1 MQKHMKIK
9 YFTSRHN
16 IRRLKERMVIRMK
29 NAKRI
34 LCLLCAVSLA
44 GALTAGCAG
53 KEPAQSGKDATQESG
68 DLPQTQDGTG
78 SDTTT
83 LQTQDGA
90 EKDAAEGNDS
100 GMPSDAMEGGT
111 DNHAPGGASD
121 DAEGSTDADSGAFN
135 GTASKLGSLVE
146 FSADRLDGGT
156 FTQDDIQSKDVT
168 VINFWSL
175 TCGPC
180 ITEMPELAEFEK
192 ALPDNVQVVTVC
204 FDAAWAQD
212 ETRELL
218 EECSFE
224 GVTLIAFA
232 GDLFDVCTNIQ
243 YTPTTVFVDSEG
255 NLVGDS
261 IIGTQENLSEMYLEA
276 INTVLRAG
284 GKAEI
289 SLEE

>member
-1 MQKHMKIK
+1 MSGRRSFKMKSK
-9 YFTSRHN
+9 N
-16 IRRLKERMVIRMK
+16 RMIG
-29 NAKRI
+29 
-34 LCLLCAVSLA
+34 LLCAVFLA

-53 KEPAQSGKDATQESG
+53 KESAQSEKDSPQESG
-68 DLPQTQDGTG
+68 A
-78 SDTTT
+78 
-83 LQTQDGA
+83 LQQEQDGA
-90 EKDAAEGNDS
+90 EESDTGSLPVQGDAGKDAAEDG
-100 GMPSDAMEGGT
+100 A
-111 DNHAPGGASD
+111 DNHDAGMTPDGAD
-121 DAEGSTDADSGAFN
+121 GSTDTDSGVFN
-135 GTASKLGSLVE
+135 GTASRLGSLVE
-146 FSADRLDGGT
+146 FSADTLDGGT
-156 FTQDDIQSKDVT
+156 FTQDDIHNKDVT

-180 ITEMPELAEFEK
+180 IDEMPELAGFEK
-192 ALPDNVQVVTVC
+192 ALPDNVQLVTVC
-204 FDAAWAQD
+204 FDAAWAED

-218 EECSFE
+218 EECGFE

-232 GDLFDVCTNIQ
+232 GDLYDVCTNIQ

-261 IIGTQENLSEMYLEA
+261 IIGTQENLPEMYLEA